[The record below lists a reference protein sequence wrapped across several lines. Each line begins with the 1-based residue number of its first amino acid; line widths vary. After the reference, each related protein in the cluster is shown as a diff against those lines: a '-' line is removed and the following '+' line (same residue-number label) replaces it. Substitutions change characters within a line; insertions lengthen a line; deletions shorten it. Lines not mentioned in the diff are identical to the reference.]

1 MTALSMSQIIGK
13 YKETHP
19 EVREYTEILVG
30 EGKTAKTFRVKHPV
44 YRTNEENR
52 RIKRSADAGG
62 DDLVKAILGDEE
74 YERFTTAGGQ
84 DNAILM
90 LLQLMSENDLPD
102 MAAPDSEGKDQAD

>member
-1 MTALSMSQIIGK
+1 MTAISMSQIIGK

-30 EGKTAKTFRVKHPV
+30 KGKNAKKFKIKHPV

-62 DDLVKAILGDEE
+62 DDLVKAILGDDE
-74 YERFTTAGGQ
+74 YEAFIAAGGQ

-90 LLQLMSENDLPD
+90 LLQLMSENDLPA
-102 MAAPDSEGKDQAD
+102 MVAPDSEGKDQDD